1 MQFLVGL
8 GMFFGAGVKESGN
21 SIFELYKNLSYLT
34 LSGGNNFNYDAV
46 SDFIG
51 KLSFPIKK
59 STLANRDRKKIED
72 AEKAKEIIGT
82 TFVDLPDLFQQEILD
97 TLFTDTEHKNR
108 TSLCRTTGSDCI
120 NYRNWNT
127 SLKWWILLT

>member
-8 GMFFGAGVKESGN
+8 GMFFGAGVKEAGN
-21 SIFELYKNLSYLT
+21 SITDLYKNLSYLT

-59 STLANRDRKKIED
+59 STLANRDRKEIED
-72 AEKAKEIIGT
+72 AEKAKEIIAT

-97 TLFTDTEHKNR
+97 TLFTDTEHKKQNI
-108 TSLCRTTGSDCI
+108 TM
-120 NYRNWNT
+120 
-127 SLKWWILLT
+127 

>member
-1 MQFLVGL
+1 MVGTIL
-8 GMFFGAGVKESGN
+8 
-21 SIFELYKNLSYLT
+21 I
-34 LSGGNNFNYDAV
+34 DAV

-51 KLSFPIKK
+51 KLNFPIKK

-97 TLFTDTEHKNR
+97 TLFTDTEHKKQNI
-108 TSLCRTTGSDCI
+108 TM
-120 NYRNWNT
+120 
-127 SLKWWILLT
+127 

>member
-8 GMFFGAGVKESGN
+8 GMFFGAGVKEAGN
-21 SIFELYKNLSYLT
+21 SITNLYKNLSYLT

-59 STLANRDRKKIED
+59 STLANRDRKEIED
-72 AEKAKEIIGT
+72 AENAKEIINTT
-82 TFVDLPDLFQQEILD
+82 TFVELPDPFEQEILD
-97 TLFTDTEHKNR
+97 TLSTGIEHKKQN
-108 TSLCRTTGSDCI
+108 
-120 NYRNWNT
+120 
-127 SLKWWILLT
+127 ILM

>member
-1 MQFLVGL
+1 M
-8 GMFFGAGVKESGN
+8 
-21 SIFELYKNLSYLT
+21 T

-97 TLFTDTEHKNR
+97 TLFTDTEHKKQNI
-108 TSLCRTTGSDCI
+108 TM
-120 NYRNWNT
+120 
-127 SLKWWILLT
+127 

>member
-8 GMFFGAGVKESGN
+8 GMFFGAGVKEAGN
-21 SIFELYKNLSYLT
+21 SITDLYKNLSYLT

-46 SDFIG
+46 FDFIG

-59 STLANRDRKKIED
+59 WTLANRDRKEIED

-97 TLFTDTEHKNR
+97 TLFTDTEHKKQNI
-108 TSLCRTTGSDCI
+108 TM
-120 NYRNWNT
+120 
-127 SLKWWILLT
+127 